1 MSVSPHSLPETEVA
15 KCPPVGAADASIEAS
30 RDHRDDALFTILAET
45 LEAMAVD
52 WHVGHRRPAEKWLA
66 DHPELAADSDTAVRI
81 VYEEFCLRE
90 EHGERVESAEFYRRF
105 PLWRDGIHV
114 ALDCHRLLR
123 KTPEPEPALAAGQT
137 VGELRLLREI
147 GSGALGKVFL
157 ATQPALSDR
166 LLAVKFT
173 HRRGQ
178 EHLSLARL
186 QHTHIV
192 PLYSVQDFPEQDLRA
207 LCMPFVGGAS
217 WADILHSLD
226 NRPVVDR
233 SGQDIVDCLAAAPR
247 HDSATT
253 TTISP
258 AIGFLARSTYVEAVC
273 WIGAC
278 LADGLSYAHQRGLV
292 HLDVKPSN
300 VLLAADGQPML
311 LDFHLARESAQLRD
325 RPFNRLGGTPGYM
338 SPEQVAATEAIRQGS
353 PVPRPVDERSD
364 IFSLGVLLYE
374 SLAGQAPHEDV
385 AESRRAIRAA
395 NPRVSR
401 GLEDIVH
408 KCLARTPSARYR
420 EASLFAGDLRR
431 HLANLPLAGV
441 ANRSLIE
448 RWQKWRRRK
457 PAALAVAVVAAA
469 AILFVSWVVG
479 LYYRDRVQSAE
490 ALLLESEREFN
501 SRNYS
506 ISIRDAQAGIGDVR
520 WFPWLSDLKS
530 RLTVLLKSAERAR
543 AVSAVHDLVEQLR
556 FLDEQNVSPQKLTEI
571 AAGCRKIWE
580 ARDSLS
586 APAIAKS
593 DDQVE
598 KPLVEQ
604 LRLDLLDLAI
614 LSARLEI
621 RIAASSGAAASG
633 THRRAAQILTEARQV
648 CGPSPILDLEERDLK
663 EAAEKTH
670 RLQTQPP
677 PAVSTAWEH
686 YAVGR
691 WLVRHEAWDEA
702 EQQFEEALK
711 LEPEHFWAR
720 YQTMRMDFQLKRF
733 DESLHS
739 ADVCVAL
746 APQQAECRF
755 NRGLCRQ
762 ALSDDRGA
770 LDDFDKA
777 LRLDPTLAAASL
789 ARGELM
795 LRKDRLTDAEAD
807 FLSAIAHGCR
817 PADGYF
823 QMAQLSIAR
832 HDPAIARQWLRR
844 TLAEDPDSTPALAL
858 ERDLARQSR

>member
-1 MSVSPHSLPETEVA
+1 MSISPHSLPETEEA
-15 KCPPVGAADASIEAS
+15 KYPPTGAFEAL
-30 RDHRDDALFTILAET
+30 RDSRDDALFTILAET
-45 LEAMAVD
+45 LEAMAAN
-52 WHVGHRRPAEKWLA
+52 WHAGHRLPAEKWLA

-90 EHGERVESAEFYRRF
+90 EQGERVESAEFYRRF
-105 PLWRDGIHV
+105 PQWRDGINV

-123 KTPEPEPALAAGQT
+123 KTPEPEPALTAGQT
-137 VGELRLLREI
+137 LGELRLLREI

-157 ATQPALSDR
+157 ATQPSLSDR
-166 LLAVKFT
+166 PLAVKFT

-226 NRPVVDR
+226 SRPVVER

-325 RPFNRLGGTPGYM
+325 RSFNRLGGTPGYM

-385 AESRRAIRAA
+385 AESRRALRAA
-395 NPRVSR
+395 NPKVSR

-408 KCLARTPSARYR
+408 KCLARSPSARYR
-420 EASLFAGDLRR
+420 EAGLLAGDLRR
-431 HLANLPLAGV
+431 HLANLPLVGV

-469 AILFVSWVVG
+469 AILFVGWVAG

-506 ISIRDAQAGIGDVR
+506 ISIRDAQAGMGDVR
-520 WFPWLSDLKS
+520 WFPWLSNLKG
-530 RLTVLLKSAERAR
+530 RLTALLRSAERAR
-543 AVSAVHDLVEQLR
+543 TVSAVHDLVEQLR
-556 FLDEQNVSPQKLTEI
+556 FLNEQNVSPQKLTEI
-571 AAGCRKIWE
+571 AAGCSKIWE
-580 ARDSLS
+580 ARDALS
-586 APAIAKS
+586 TPAIANS

-598 KPLVEQ
+598 KPLAEQ

-621 RIAASSGAAASG
+621 RLADPSGPAPSA
-633 THRRAAQILTEARQV
+633 HRRAAQILTEARQI
-648 CGPSPILDLEERDLK
+648 CGPSPILDLEKRDLK
-663 EAAEKTH
+663 DASDKDK
-670 RLQTQPP
+670 RGQSRPL

-702 EQQFEEALK
+702 EQQFAEALK

-720 YQTMRMDFQLKRF
+720 FQTMRMDFQLKRF
-733 DESLHS
+733 DEALHS

-746 APQQAECRF
+746 APQRAECRF

-762 ALSDDRGA
+762 ALSDDHGA

-777 LRLDPTLAAASL
+777 LLLDPTLAAASL
-789 ARGELM
+789 ARGELL

-817 PADGYF
+817 SADGYF
-823 QMAQLSIAR
+823 QMAQLSVAR
-832 HDPAIARQWLRR
+832 HDPGKARQWLRR

-858 ERDLARQSR
+858 ERELARSSR